1 MRSRR
6 SADYRER
13 LTPPV
18 LWWVIGC
25 AISAT
30 FPIAVLFYLGPFWAL
45 GVTAAAA
52 VLLVA
57 VLVGWAG
64 VRIELDDDRLR
75 VGRAQIEVR
84 YLSGVVALD
93 PERTRARSGVD
104 ADARAYLVLRPYVA
118 TAVEITLDDPGDPV
132 PYWLVSTRRPRAL
145 SAALSDALCRRV
157 SG

>member
-1 MRSRR
+1 MRF
-6 SADYRER
+6 RER
-13 LTPPV
+13 LTPPL
-18 LWWVIGC
+18 LWWVIGG

-30 FPIAVLFYLGPFWAL
+30 FPIAVLFYLGPLWAI
-45 GVTAAAA
+45 GVTAVAAA
-52 VLLVA
+52 LLVA

-64 VRIELDDDRLR
+64 VRIELAGDWLR

-84 YLSGVVALD
+84 YLSGAVALD
-93 PERTRARSGVD
+93 PDRTRARSGVD

-118 TAVEITLDDPGDPV
+118 TAVEIILDDPDDPV

-145 SAALSDALCRRV
+145 SAALTDAVCRRV